1 MTVWTETTTPR
12 PLLTRYNAVAMSL
25 HWLIAALLIANIVLA
40 WYFNTLPRAAQIAPI
55 QLHKSF
61 GITILV
67 LSLAR
72 LAWRIIS
79 PPPPLPAAV
88 VGWERWA
95 AGTVYVLFYV
105 VMIGMPLSGWATVS
119 ASKFIHVFPIRLYG
133 AIPWPA
139 IGPLTTLP
147 PTQMHAAHAVAWTTH
162 QWLAKLAYALIVL
175 HVAAALRHQFIRRDQ
190 VAARMIPFLKARPT

>member
-1 MTVWTETTTPR
+1 MTVR
-12 PLLTRYNAVAMSL
+12 PLTRYNAVAMSL
-25 HWLIAALLIANIVLA
+25 HWAIAALLIANIALA

-61 GITILV
+61 GITILI

-72 LAWRIIS
+72 LAWRFIS
-79 PPPPLPAAV
+79 PPPPLPASV

-95 AGTVYVLFYV
+95 AAAVYALFYV
-105 VMIGMPLSGWATVS
+105 VMIGMPLTGWAFTS
-119 ASKFIHVFPIRLYG
+119 ASRLIQVYPITLFG
-133 AIPWPA
+133 LVPWPA

-147 PTQMHAAHAVAWTTH
+147 PAQMHAAHAAFLTTH
-162 QWLAKLAYALIVL
+162 QLLAKLAYALIVL
-175 HVAAALRHQFIRRDQ
+175 HVAAALRHQFIRRDE

>member
-1 MTVWTETTTPR
+1 MTVLTATAPPR
-12 PLLTRYNAVAMSL
+12 PPLTRYNAVAMSL
-25 HWLIAALLIANIVLA
+25 HWAIAALLIANIALA

-61 GITILV
+61 GITILI
-67 LSLAR
+67 LSLGR
-72 LAWRIIS
+72 LAWRFVS
-79 PPPPLPAAV
+79 PPPPLSAAV

-119 ASKFIHVFPIRLYG
+119 ASRLIHVFPIKLYG
-133 AIPWPA
+133 LIPWPA

-147 PTQMHAAHAVAWTTH
+147 KAEMHAAHAAAWTTH

-175 HVAAALRHQFIRRDQ
+175 HVAAALRHLFIRRDD
-190 VAARMIPFLKARPT
+190 VAARMIPFLKAQTP

>member
-1 MTVWTETTTPR
+1 MTAWTQTAGR
-12 PLLTRYNAVAMSL
+12 PPLTGYNGVAMSL
-25 HWLIAALLIANIVLA
+25 HWAIAALLIANIGLA

-72 LAWRIIS
+72 LAWRLVS
-79 PPPPLPAAV
+79 PPPALPASV

-105 VMIGMPLSGWATVS
+105 VMIGMPLSGWAMVS
-119 ASKFIHVFPIRLYG
+119 ASSLIHAFPIKLYG
-133 AIPWPA
+133 LIPWPA
-139 IGPLTTLP
+139 VGPLTSLP
-147 PTQMHAAHAVAWTTH
+147 KAQMHAAHAAFWTTH
-162 QWLAKLAYALIVL
+162 QLLAKLAYALIVL
-175 HVAAALRHQFIRRDQ
+175 HVGAALRHQFIRRDE
-190 VAARMIPFLKARPT
+190 VAARMIPFLKARTP